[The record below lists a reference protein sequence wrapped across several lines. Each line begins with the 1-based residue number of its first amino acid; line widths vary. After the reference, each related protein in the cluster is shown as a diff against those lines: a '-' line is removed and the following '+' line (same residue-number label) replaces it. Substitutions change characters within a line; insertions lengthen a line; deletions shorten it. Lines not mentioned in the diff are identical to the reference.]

1 MNYPSIK
8 LRFAFMRSVHHG
20 ISLAATFLTIFLG
33 CYLLLDYT
41 IGLLPVLRSWM
52 LGPIAGRSVV
62 FTILVLVF
70 IIRYVKIRSPYSR

>member
-8 LRFAFMRSVHHG
+8 PRFAFMRIVHHW
-20 ISLAATFLTIFLG
+20 ISLTATFLAVFLG

-41 IGLLPVLRSWM
+41 IGLLPVVHSWM

-62 FTILVLVF
+62 FAVLVLVF
-70 IIRYVKIRSPYSR
+70 IIRYVKFRSPYSR